1 MGTNIKFL
9 SCSYCGLANSDGLR
23 PSVYAFSQEEPTQA
37 HASQYYVNRLI
48 PAPWSGQ
55 YYVNRLIPAHT
66 SPLVRPIQTR
76 HLGSGYAGITA
87 LGALY
92 EVHYAS
98 KTLISLGLGLAWRF
112 GAYYSYDG
120 LLAACRVRR
129 EGWEECFAVF
139 GSFQWLEPCLVLG
152 L

>member
-23 PSVYAFSQEEPTQA
+23 PSVYASSQEEPTQA
-37 HASQYYVNRLI
+37 HAS
-48 PAPWSGQ
+48 Q

-76 HLGSGYAGITA
+76 HLGSGYAEITA

-98 KTLISLGLGLAWRF
+98 KTLISLGLGALGAF
-112 GAYYSYDG
+112 GAYY
-120 LLAACRVRR
+120 V
-129 EGWEECFAVF
+129 
-139 GSFQWLEPCLVLG
+139 
-152 L
+152 

>member
-48 PAPWSGQ
+48 PD
-55 YYVNRLIPAHT
+55 T

-76 HLGSGYAGITA
+76 HLGSGYAEITA

-112 GAYYSYDG
+112 GAYY
-120 LLAACRVRR
+120 V
-129 EGWEECFAVF
+129 
-139 GSFQWLEPCLVLG
+139 
-152 L
+152 